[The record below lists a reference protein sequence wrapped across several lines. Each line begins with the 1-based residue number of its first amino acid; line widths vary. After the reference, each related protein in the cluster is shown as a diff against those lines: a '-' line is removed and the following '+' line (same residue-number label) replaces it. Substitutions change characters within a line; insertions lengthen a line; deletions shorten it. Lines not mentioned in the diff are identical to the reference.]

1 MSMIINPYVFGGGGG
16 GGTAFFDA
24 IQALS
29 PQIHIRPVDTS
40 APGGSAVTNSGSYV
54 GSGVTYA
61 GDVLYNRGS
70 LNLGTGE
77 NSVENVAN
85 HVVNMN
91 TTAVGAAGI
100 TAAAGSWFGVIGCV
114 YCGVGNG
121 TSTTRIL
128 FRQASVNLY
137 IDLQPTNITLRL
149 PTGTYDTGIA
159 SSSVKDDTPHLF
171 KIVRLASGGVTL
183 YIDGVAVYNV
193 PAGTMSFI
201 TGATFQWGRNNNN
214 PSICIG
220 RYSHMFIAMGT
231 YLQAQIDAIN
241 AAWGPAF

>member
-1 MSMIINPYVFGGGGG
+1 MLRRNMMAFSGGGG

-40 APGGSAVTNSGSYV
+40 APGGSAVTNSGSYA
-54 GSGVTYA
+54 GSGISYA
-61 GDVLYNRGS
+61 GDVLYNRGA
-70 LNLGTGE
+70 LNLGSGE
-77 NSVENVAN
+77 NSVENVSSY
-85 HVVNMN
+85 VVNLN
-91 TTAVGAAGI
+91 TTAIGGAGI

-114 YCGVGNG
+114 YCGIGDG
-121 TSTTRIL
+121 TSTARIL

-137 IDLQPTNITLRL
+137 IDLFPTNITLRL

-159 SSSVKDDTPHLF
+159 SSTVKDNKPHLF

-183 YIDGVAVYNV
+183 YIDGVAAYNV
-193 PAGTMSFI
+193 ATGTMSLI

-214 PSICIG
+214 TPICVG
-220 RYSHMFIAMGT
+220 RYSHMVIAMGT
-231 YLQAQIDAIN
+231 YTQAQVDAIN
-241 AAWGPAF
+241 SAWAPAF